1 MVGLDFFAREQ
12 TSPPTVT
19 LAVWIGLVLLAASI
33 VLVCYRY
40 RYRVATRWVMRCL
53 QLLQLVAI
61 NYWFLLT
68 REPITESLPLYH
80 CSLSMWAM
88 ILLRDSKFKTF
99 FALLGVVGG
108 VLSIGYAEFNHTHGC
123 TQPSTPTTS
132 ATSFS

>member
-33 VLVCYRY
+33 ILVCYRY

-80 CSLSMWAM
+80 C
-88 ILLRDSKFKTF
+88 
-99 FALLGVVGG
+99 
-108 VLSIGYAEFNHTHGC
+108 
-123 TQPSTPTTS
+123 
-132 ATSFS
+132 

>member
-1 MVGLDFFAREQ
+1 
-12 TSPPTVT
+12 
-19 LAVWIGLVLLAASI
+19 
-33 VLVCYRY
+33 
-40 RYRVATRWVMRCL
+40 
-53 QLLQLVAI
+53 
-61 NYWFLLT
+61 
-68 REPITESLPLYH
+68 
-80 CSLSMWAM
+80 M